1 LEQPPVKTGYKKECF
16 LLLTSSAEEGKQT
29 SKRTSEQA
37 NKQTSEQASQQTS
50 T

>member
-1 LEQPPVKTGYKKECF
+1 LEQPPVKTGYKKRVL
-16 LLLTSSAEEGKQT
+16 LLLTSSAEKGKQT